1 MSNNMSNKKRSQ
13 HYDEWCWKFGR
24 DESDPWTI
32 QRRAWAKSALER
44 RGFSLRRPLVKPTGR
59 NTFFAY

>member
-1 MSNNMSNKKRSQ
+1 MSMSSNEKKS
-13 HYDEWCWKFGR
+13 HYDERCWYWGR
-24 DESDPWTI
+24 HESDPWTV
-32 QRRAWAKSALER
+32 QRQSWAREALQR

>member
-1 MSNNMSNKKRSQ
+1 MSSNARKKS